1 MHIQPITWKSDK
13 VNHLLIG
20 STNGLLSHIEMYV
33 CMSNSIRNGYE
44 ITSNIK
50 GFIKQ
55 YALGLE
61 NAKCKAQECLNSY
74 AMSLI
79 LQ

>member
-1 MHIQPITWKSDK
+1 MHIQPIFWRSEKTH
-13 VNHLLIG
+13 HLLIG
-20 STNGLLSHIEMYV
+20 TTNGLLQHVEIYV
-33 CMSNSIRNGYE
+33 SLSNSIRNGYE

-50 GFIKQ
+50 GFETQ
-55 YALGLE
+55 YVIGLE
-61 NAKCKAQECLNSY
+61 NTKSRAQECLNSY

>member
-13 VNHLLIG
+13 ANHLLIG

-33 CMSNSIRNGYE
+33 CISNSIRNGYE

-55 YALGLE
+55 NVIGLD
-61 NAKCKAQECLNSY
+61 NAKLKAQECLNTY
-74 AMSLI
+74 AMCVI
-79 LQ
+79 LL

>member
-1 MHIQPITWKSDK
+1 MHIQPIFWRSDK
-13 VNHLLIG
+13 ANHLLIG

-33 CMSNSIRNGYE
+33 CMSNSIRGGYE

-50 GFIKQ
+50 GFDKQ
-55 YALGLE
+55 YAIGVDS
-61 NAKCKAQECLNSY
+61 AKLKAQECLTAY
-74 AMSLI
+74 AMCLI